1 MNTLLKIFQREKNAP
16 KGLMPFEW
24 AVVGYLVLT
33 LLFILFTYTKVV
45 NPESMLWG
53 RFRILATMAALW
65 GVYRLFPCRA
75 LMMVRITVQMSLLAW
90 WYPDTFELNRMLPN
104 MDHLFAQWEQ
114 TLFGCQPALI
124 WASNCSSVIVSE
136 LMHMG
141 YAAYYPMI
149 VVVMFAFFFRHNEPP

>member
-65 GVYRLFPCRA
+65 GVYRLFACRA
-75 LMMVRITVQMSLLAW
+75 LMMVRITVQMSLLA
-90 WYPDTFELNRMLPN
+90 
-104 MDHLFAQWEQ
+104 
-114 TLFGCQPALI
+114 
-124 WASNCSSVIVSE
+124 
-136 LMHMG
+136 
-141 YAAYYPMI
+141 
-149 VVVMFAFFFRHNEPP
+149 